1 MPNQDRLNTIN
12 RLKVWHI
19 LLVAVCVIF
28 GLRLFYL
35 QIIRHGYY
43 SSVALKSQLKE
54 YLIPA
59 TRGIIAAHDQ
69 NTEVPIVL
77 NEKKWTIFAD
87 PKFVDNADNV
97 SNEIAKLIGG
107 EARDYQQKIASGGR
121 YQILAKKLDDD
132 KKSQILALKLKGVG
146 AREEYHRTYPEG
158 SLAAQLLG
166 FVNDEGDGKYGVEQ
180 FLNDDLKGQAG
191 ELKAITDAKGVPLV
205 SNQNNV
211 VTAPVAGK
219 RVLLTIDISMQRQLE
234 DLLKAGLDYAKSAS
248 GSAVIIDPSTGAIKA
263 MANYPSYNPAE
274 FFKEEDSSVFI
285 NGVVGTP
292 LEIGSSMKP
301 LTVAAALDKGVIK
314 PESTYF
320 DPGFVQI
327 GDKKI
332 TNVEEVSGS
341 GTRSVADI
349 LQMSLNTGA
358 VHVLKQFGG
367 GEINEAARVSWH
379 SYLTGRYGFGQPTGV
394 EQGYEAEGFVPDPV
408 NGYGLPIQFANTAFG
423 QGIAITPLQMAAAF
437 SAVINGGNYYK
448 PYLVDKITDEQGRV
462 DQKKPQRLRE
472 SVVSPDVSSQ
482 MRNYLTYVVEKNN
495 RPAARAG
502 YSVGGK
508 TGTAQI
514 AKPGGGYYDDRYNGT
529 YVGFVGGDMPKY
541 VIFVRVTEPK
551 IGGYA
556 GARAAAPLFANI
568 SNMLI
573 NNFGVTPKS
582 K

>member
-1 MPNQDRLNTIN
+1 MPNQDRLNTTN
-12 RLKVWHI
+12 RLNVWHFVLI
-19 LLVAVCVIF
+19 SVCLVF

-35 QIIRHGYY
+35 QIIKHGYY

-59 TRGIIAAHDQ
+59 TRGVISAHDQ

-87 PKFVDNADNV
+87 PKFVDNVPQASSELAKILGGSAD
-97 SNEIAKLIGG
+97 EH
-107 EARDYQQKIASGGR
+107 QQKIASGGR
-121 YQILAKKLDDD
+121 YQVLAKKLDED
-132 KKSQILALKLKGVG
+132 KKNQILALTLKGIG

-166 FVNDEGDGKYGVEQ
+166 FVNDEGEGKYGVEQ
-180 FLNDDLKGQAG
+180 YLNDDLKGQPG
-191 ELKAITDAKGVPLV
+191 QLKAITDAKGVPLV
-205 SNQNNV
+205 SNQDNL
-211 VTAPVAGK
+211 VTAPVTGK

-234 DLLKAGLDYAKSAS
+234 DLLKAGLDYAKSGS
-248 GSAVIIDPSTGAIKA
+248 GSAIIIDPNTGAIKA
-263 MANYPSYNPAE
+263 MANYPTYNPAE
-274 FFKEEDSSVFI
+274 FFKVEDASLFI

-301 LTVAAALDKGVIK
+301 LTVAAALDSGVIK
-314 PESTYF
+314 SDSSFF

-341 GTRSVADI
+341 GTRSIADV

-367 GEINEAARVSWH
+367 GEINETARVTWH
-379 SYLTGRYGFGQPTGV
+379 SYLTGRYGFGQPTGI
-394 EQGYEAEGFVPDPV
+394 EQGYEAEGYVPDPK
-408 NGYGLPIQFANTAFG
+408 NGYGLPIQYANTAFG

-448 PYLVDKITDEQGRV
+448 PYLVDKITDEKGRV
-462 DQKKPQRLRE
+462 EQKKPQRLRE
-472 SVVSPDVSSQ
+472 NVVSPEVSST
-482 MRNYLTYVVEKNN
+482 MRNFLTYIVDKNN

-502 YSVGGK
+502 FSVGGK

-514 AKPGGGYYDDRYNGT
+514 TKPGGGYYEDRYNGT
-529 YVGFVGGDMPKY
+529 YIGFVGGDLPKY
-541 VIFVRVTEPK
+541 VIFVRVNEPK

-556 GARAAAPLFANI
+556 GSRAAAPLFASI

-582 K
+582 N